1 MIRVAFLVSGD
12 QQSPMAYRARAF
24 AQRLSN
30 RYDIRVAYREGNKF
44 LAILRFCRFLWS
56 AKPNL
61 VYVFDIS
68 YSTVLAAFVLRLVYG
83 NPVIVETG
91 DEIYELMRSSGNR
104 GRLGLWLTYW
114 LQEFSL
120 KADQAVVRG
129 HFHQELLK
137 GRGIN
142 AEVIPDGVDTRQ
154 VFPKDGAALR
164 ERFGVNGE
172 LTIGLVGS
180 SVWSEKL
187 QMCYGWELV
196 ELLRL
201 MKDQPVKGII
211 IGDGSGI
218 AHLRA
223 RSRQYEIE
231 DKIIFVGRVAY
242 EQLPEHLAMID
253 VCLSTQTN
261 DIVGQVRTT
270 GKLPLYLAAGRF
282 VLATRVGE
290 AARVLSDEML
300 VNYEG
305 VKDVDYPRKLK
316 QRVDS
321 ILANRDSVDVSRES
335 TAIAEKHF
343 DYAVLIEQ
351 LAVIIDRALLA
362 EDQKR
367 RLVPIV

>member
-1 MIRVAFLVSGD
+1 MIRIAFLVSGD
-12 QQSPMAYRARAF
+12 QHSPMAYRARAF
-24 AQRLSN
+24 AERLNS
-30 RYDIRVAYREGNKF
+30 RYDVRVAYRRGNKF
-44 LAILRFCRFLWS
+44 LAIVRFCKFLWS

-61 VYVFDIS
+61 VYIFDIS
-68 YSTVLAAFVLRLVYG
+68 YSTVFAAFLHRLFHRS
-83 NPVIVETG
+83 PVIVETG

-104 GRLGLWLTYW
+104 SRLGLWLTYW
-114 LQEFSL
+114 LQELSL
-120 KADQAVVRG
+120 RADQVVVRG

-137 GRGIN
+137 RRGIK
-142 AEVIPDGVDTRQ
+142 AAVIPDGVDTSQ
-154 VFPKDGAALR
+154 VRPKDGKALR
-164 ERFGVNGE
+164 KRFAVNGE

-187 QMCYGWELV
+187 QMCYGWELI

-201 MKDQPVKGII
+201 MKDQPVKGIM

-218 AHLRA
+218 AHLQA
-223 RSRQYEIE
+223 RCREYGIE
-231 DKIIFVGRVAY
+231 DKIVFIGRIAY
-242 EQLPEHLAMID
+242 GELPDHLAMID

-261 DIVGQVRTT
+261 DVVGQVRTT

-290 AARVLSDEML
+290 AALVLNDDML
-300 VNYEG
+300 VDYEG
-305 VKDVDYPRKLK
+305 VKDADYPRKLK
-316 QRVDS
+316 ERLGS

-343 DYAVLIEQ
+343 DYAVLTEQ

-362 EDQKR
+362 EDEHR
-367 RLVPIV
+367 VSVT